1 MFLGTKKRAQ
11 QCITKDEV
19 DEDIMGDDLGSSV
32 QKNKRKLTIEQVKFL
47 EASFNMDLKLEP
59 ERKALIAKQL
69 GVRPRQVAIWFQN
82 RRARWKNKQL
92 EQDYE
97 TLRTKYEVEMKEKE
111 RSLKEHELAM
121 EENKKLHIEVG
132 KNMDV
137 YVSPFLLFGV
147 DKYFLKN
154 LNFVILRFLA

>member
-1 MFLGTKKRAQ
+1 MLLGTKKGAH

-19 DEDIMGDDLGSSV
+19 DEDIMGDDLGNTV

-97 TLRTKYEVEMKEKE
+97 TLRTKYEVEMKQLQWLE
-111 RSLKEHELAM
+111 RM
-121 EENKKLHIEVG
+121 
-132 KNMDV
+132 M
-137 YVSPFLLFGV
+137 
-147 DKYFLKN
+147 
-154 LNFVILRFLA
+154 